1 METGQLELHAEVSL
15 MTTTDTGREIK
26 KERQQWTQK
35 NNHCTACNAWRQSKK
50 LSEETLKN

>member
-35 NNHCTACNAWRQSKK
+35 NNHCTACNA
-50 LSEETLKN
+50 